1 MKNSKPVLVVVYNHK
16 YPQNVPIINQ
26 IYNNRFSRI
35 YHLMPFYDKSM
46 RNDGDENIIP
56 VYDNSL
62 YFHGYMYQG
71 LSSYYKPDASHYIF
85 VADDMMLNPLI
96 NEDNYAKYFKLS
108 RDAGFI
114 HNLKL
119 IEDILFIKNGR
130 NWLNAYRAYQ
140 FNRKQYGLEELK
152 HLPSF
157 AEALERIKKSRLNP
171 NIDDLNNYDQ
181 NFSFF
186 FQGESAMLTREGT
199 KEVLVRWIRLIV
211 RLINFIRPYK
221 MSYPLIGGLSDI
233 VIVPQF
239 LINKFCHYCGIFAAS
254 NLFVEIA
261 IPTVMILTH
270 DNINLSNDLNYK
282 CADQNSP
289 LDKHKSA
296 SR

>member
-56 VYDNSL
+56 VYDSSE
-62 YFHGYMYQG
+62 YFHGYMAHG

-85 VADDMMLNPLI
+85 VADDMALNPLI
-96 NEDNYAKYFKLS
+96 NEDNYAKHFKLS
-108 RDAGFI
+108 KDAGFI

-119 IEDILFIKNGR
+119 IGDIFLKKDR
-130 NWLNAYRAYQ
+130 SWRSSYKAYQ

-171 NIDDLNNYDQ
+171 SIDDLNNYDQ
-181 NFSFF
+181 NFSFI
-186 FQGESAMLTREGT
+186 FQIESEMLAKGITKQILTR
-199 KEVLVRWIRLIV
+199 WMWLIV
-211 RLINFIRPYK
+211 KSINFIRPYK
-221 MSYPLIGGLSDI
+221 VRYPLVRGFSDI

-239 LINKFCHYCGIFAAS
+239 LINKFCYYCGIFAAA

-261 IPTVMILTH
+261 IPTTMVL
-270 DNINLSNDLNYK
+270 
-282 CADQNSP
+282 
-289 LDKHKSA
+289 
-296 SR
+296 